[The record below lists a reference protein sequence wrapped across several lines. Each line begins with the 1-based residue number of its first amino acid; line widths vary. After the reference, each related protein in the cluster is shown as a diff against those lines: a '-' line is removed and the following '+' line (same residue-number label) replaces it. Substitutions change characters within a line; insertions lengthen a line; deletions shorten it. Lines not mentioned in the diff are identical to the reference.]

1 MATIEEL
8 LIDVDQSRIHIPE
21 FQRPWVWKKKA
32 VCALFESLYKRY
44 PVGTVTFWPN
54 HGSHGFVDS
63 LIDGRQRLTAI
74 YSVMR
79 GQTPSWV
86 ADSPVELTDQLG
98 FDVIEERFQYLTSNT
113 EHQPQWLNVTDVF
126 TSPDYVKH
134 LNLDAIVNIAG
145 NNLSAT
151 DILKRVFD
159 LDKIRDIEIHK
170 ERLPTDLEPEQ
181 AVEVFKILNRAGTRV
196 READLVV
203 ARLSLVWPDA
213 RQAIE
218 DAIESWDS
226 HMYSVPPEAVLRCL
240 AAIVSDSP
248 DYGGL
253 YGGSSIQ
260 RPEQTQLDDAFG
272 ELVACTNR
280 ILNRLRDKLGISLA
294 RKTVLNRGLVPLV
307 YGAYLEN
314 LGRVPPNTID
324 RLLGWWQLSNL
335 QNYWAS
341 DVLNR
346 LRASIQALNADMS
359 IDVLLKQ
366 LRRPGRKLT
375 LVGEDFR
382 AKKTNTNPQI
392 RALLS
397 MTKRCGSLNL
407 CDGSSLSFDLIGAN
421 QELEA
426 HHIFPRA
433 VLLKRHRSV
442 EDIDQVA
449 NFAFITKECNIS
461 ISDDSPLDYLSEIR
475 DNLPNGE
482 AVLRS
487 QWIPLDS
494 RLWRPNA
501 YDRFLSERRRLLAEQ
516 ANEFLRSL
524 LGNEA
529 WETATSRGG
538 AGS

>member
-8 LIDVDQSRIHIPE
+8 LIDVDQNRIHIPE

-32 VCALFESLYKRY
+32 VCALFESLYRRY
-44 PVGTVTFWPN
+44 PVGSVTFWPN
-54 HGSHGFVDS
+54 HGANGFIDS

-86 ADSPVELTDQLG
+86 TDSPAELTDRLG
-98 FDVIEERFQYLTSNT
+98 FDVVEERFQYLTSNT
-113 EHQPQWLNVTDVF
+113 QNLPQWLSVSDVF
-126 TSPDYVKH
+126 MSPDYVKQ
-134 LNLDAIVNIAG
+134 LDLEAIVNIAEHH
-145 NNLSAT
+145 LSAT

-170 ERLPTDLEPEQ
+170 ERLPTDLEPEH

-203 ARLSLVWPDA
+203 ARLSLMWPDA
-213 RQAIE
+213 RRAMD
-218 DAIESWDS
+218 DAIESWDA

-240 AAIVSDSP
+240 AAIISHSP

-253 YGGSSIQ
+253 YGGSDLQ
-260 RPEQTQLDDAFG
+260 PPEQAQLDDAFR
-272 ELVACTNR
+272 ELVTCTDR
-280 ILNRLRDKLGISLA
+280 ILNRLRDRLGISLA
-294 RKTVLNRGLVPLV
+294 RKTSLNRGLVPLV
-307 YGAYLEN
+307 YGAHLESI
-314 LGRVPPNTID
+314 GRVPPNTID

-346 LRASIQALNADMS
+346 LRASLRALNSEDP
-359 IDVLLKQ
+359 IDALLEQ
-366 LRRPGRKLT
+366 LRRPGRRLA

-382 AKKTNTNPQI
+382 AKKTNTSPQI

-407 CDGSSLSFDLIGAN
+407 CDGGSLSFDLIGSN

-433 VLLKRHRSV
+433 VLLKQHRNAS
-442 EDIDQVA
+442 DIDQVA
-449 NFAFITKECNIS
+449 NFAFITKECNIN
-461 ISDDSPLDYLSEIR
+461 ISDDSPLDYLSNIR

-482 AVLRS
+482 SVLRS
-487 QWIPLDS
+487 QWIPMDS
-494 RLWRPNA
+494 TLWRPNA
-501 YDRFLSERRRLLAEQ
+501 YDQFLSERRQLLADQ
-516 ANEFLRSL
+516 ANEYLRSL
-524 LGNEA
+524 LGDEA
-529 WETATSRGG
+529 WEAATSGG
-538 AGS
+538 VAVC